1 VDHLELVQ
9 NGTMVKSFALAG
21 DRRSLDAEGDL
32 PIGTSGWLI
41 LRAWNDGSNP
51 EVLDIY
57 PYATTSPIYLEL
69 PGGMPSDPEDA
80 AYFVRWLDRVIA
92 DAGRRSDYRNLRE
105 REATLDY
112 LRRARDAFQ
121 RRREITR

>member
-1 VDHLELVQ
+1 
-9 NGTMVKSFALAG
+9 MVKSFALAG

-41 LRAWNDGSNP
+41 LRAWNDGSDP

-80 AYFVRWLDRVIA
+80 AYFIRWLDRVIA

-121 RRREITR
+121 RRRPEVTR